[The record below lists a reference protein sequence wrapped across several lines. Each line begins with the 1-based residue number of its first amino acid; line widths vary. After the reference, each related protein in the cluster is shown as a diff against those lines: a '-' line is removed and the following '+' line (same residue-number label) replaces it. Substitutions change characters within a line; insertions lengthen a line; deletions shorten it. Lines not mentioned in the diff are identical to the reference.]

1 MAGSHAPGLVGS
13 VGAPFTLRYRQPPL
27 STTTA
32 TLKTTCNGL
41 RLIQLVVGEIQAL
54 ARPSR
59 ENPSPTPLPL
69 NSMNDDANCDGLNHE
84 EVERAIDNLSKS
96 GKTFGGLPRRDSMPM
111 MMGRPYDFTDP
122 RAMGPMA
129 ASRHHSIGDYDAMR
143 PHSASNLQGFYAA
156 QRFQGRPNETEQ
168 MIQAKRRL
176 AAQRERELRNY
187 HQEQQYNR
195 STYPT
200 NPYIS
205 DLLLLLLLLHFI
217 LFPFFC
223 ILLLY
228 GFVLIFVFLGF
239 VFDGKKGLL
248 ADISGDKSD
257 RSMSPAA
264 MTEESRRD
272 LIARQHRALY
282 GNDSALQTPSA
293 GPGDDSHSQAAGT
306 PTTGLPSGG
315 RGASP
320 RGVDPFLGGQPHAD
334 SQTQQATSGA
344 NVPCSVAPRTRS
356 PPSTASPPSNT
367 NPGSAATTTTYG
379 GVFEPSQP
387 PTSSPTGK
395 GTTDSSPSR
404 VGPIGSRPAQPQ
416 QQQQQQQQS
425 QQQHQPQQQQQQQQ
439 PPTNQSPNPSLSL
452 RSTTP
457 LPSPLSYGFSPNEDG
472 GIGSSTTAAAATSA
486 TGGANNGSN
495 GNNGSG
501 NGTGTDAGAGSA
513 TQSSSAAA
521 TSRSASG
528 NNSTSQSMKESSPT
542 VGLGWGWRGKNQLG
556 VQASV
561 WG

>member
-1 MAGSHAPGLVGS
+1 MAYYEPQGWQAPMRQAS
-13 VGAPFTLRYRQPPL
+13 WEASAP
-27 STTTA
+27 
-32 TLKTTCNGL
+32 
-41 RLIQLVVGEIQAL
+41 
-54 ARPSR
+54 PSR
-59 ENPSPTPLPL
+59 SGTSSTVQREPESNAFASQF
-69 NSMNDDANCDGLNHE
+69 D

-195 STYPT
+195 S
-200 NPYIS
+200 
-205 DLLLLLLLLHFI
+205 
-217 LFPFFC
+217 
-223 ILLLY
+223 
-228 GFVLIFVFLGF
+228 
-239 VFDGKKGLL
+239 LL

>member
-1 MAGSHAPGLVGS
+1 MAYYEPQGWQAPMRQAS
-13 VGAPFTLRYRQPPL
+13 WEASAP
-27 STTTA
+27 
-32 TLKTTCNGL
+32 
-41 RLIQLVVGEIQAL
+41 
-54 ARPSR
+54 PSR
-59 ENPSPTPLPL
+59 SGIDSHIYHN
-69 NSMNDDANCDGLNHE
+69 NSEDNLERAEADAIGGGGNAGTSLTVQREPESNAFASQFD

-129 ASRHHSIGDYDAMR
+129 PSRHHSIGDYDAMR

-195 STYPT
+195 S
-200 NPYIS
+200 
-205 DLLLLLLLLHFI
+205 
-217 LFPFFC
+217 
-223 ILLLY
+223 
-228 GFVLIFVFLGF
+228 
-239 VFDGKKGLL
+239 LL

-306 PTTGLPSGG
+306 PTTGLPSAG

-367 NPGSAATTTTYG
+367 NPGSTTTYG

-425 QQQHQPQQQQQQQQ
+425 QQQHQPQQQQQQQ

-472 GIGSSTTAAAATSA
+472 GIGSSTTVAATSA

-528 NNSTSQSMKESSPT
+528 NNGTSQSMKESSPT

>member
-1 MAGSHAPGLVGS
+1 MAYYEPQGWQAPMRQAS
-13 VGAPFTLRYRQPPL
+13 WEASAP
-27 STTTA
+27 
-32 TLKTTCNGL
+32 
-41 RLIQLVVGEIQAL
+41 
-54 ARPSR
+54 PSR
-59 ENPSPTPLPL
+59 SGTSSTVQREPETNAFASQF
-69 NSMNDDANCDGLNHE
+69 D

-129 ASRHHSIGDYDAMR
+129 PSRHHSIGDYDGMR

-156 QRFQGRPNETEQ
+156 QRFQARPNETEQ

-195 STYPT
+195 S
-200 NPYIS
+200 
-205 DLLLLLLLLHFI
+205 
-217 LFPFFC
+217 
-223 ILLLY
+223 
-228 GFVLIFVFLGF
+228 
-239 VFDGKKGLL
+239 LL

-282 GNDSALQTPSA
+282 GNDSALQSPNA

-306 PTTGLPSGG
+306 PTTGIPSG

-320 RGVDPFLGGQPHAD
+320 RGVDPFLGGQAHATD

-344 NVPCSVAPRTRS
+344 GVPSSVAPRTRS
-356 PPSTASPPSNT
+356 PTATASPPSNT
-367 NPGSAATTTTYG
+367 NQGSTY

-404 VGPIGSRPAQPQ
+404 VGPIGSRPAQQ
-416 QQQQQQQQS
+416 QQQQAQA
-425 QQQHQPQQQQQQQQ
+425 QHQPQQQQQQQQQ

-457 LPSPLSYGFSPNEDG
+457 LPSPLSYGFSPNDDS
-472 GIGSSTTAAAATSA
+472 GSGT
-486 TGGANNGSN
+486 NNGGTNN
-495 GNNGSG
+495 GNG
-501 NGTGTDAGAGSA
+501 NGHGHGTGNGNGTDAGAGSA

-521 TSRSASG
+521 TNRSASG

>member
-1 MAGSHAPGLVGS
+1 MAYYEPQGWQAPMRQASWEASAPPSRSGIDSHI
-13 VGAPFTLRYRQPPL
+13 YRNN
-27 STTTA
+27 SEATTW
-32 TLKTTCNGL
+32 NEL
-41 RLIQLVVGEIQAL
+41 RLIQLVVGGMQAL

-59 ENPSPTPLPL
+59 ENPSPTPSPL
-69 NSMNDDANCDGLNHE
+69 NSMNDDANCDGLIHE

-129 ASRHHSIGDYDAMR
+129 PSRHHSIGDYDAMR

-195 STYPT
+195 S
-200 NPYIS
+200 
-205 DLLLLLLLLHFI
+205 
-217 LFPFFC
+217 
-223 ILLLY
+223 
-228 GFVLIFVFLGF
+228 
-239 VFDGKKGLL
+239 LL

-306 PTTGLPSGG
+306 PTTGLPSAG

-334 SQTQQATSGA
+334 SQAQQATSGA

-367 NPGSAATTTTYG
+367 NPGSTTTTTTTTTTTYG

-404 VGPIGSRPAQPQ
+404 VGPIGSRPAQPHH
-416 QQQQQQQQS
+416 QQQS
-425 QQQHQPQQQQQQQQ
+425 QQPHQPQQQQQQQQQ

-472 GIGSSTTAAAATSA
+472 GLGSSTTVAATSA
-486 TGGANNGSN
+486 TGGGANNGSN

>member
-1 MAGSHAPGLVGS
+1 MAYYEPQGWQAPMRQASWEASAPPSRSGIDSHIYHNNSEA
-13 VGAPFTLRYRQPPL
+13 
-27 STTTA
+27 TTW
-32 TLKTTCNGL
+32 NEL
-41 RLIQLVVGEIQAL
+41 RLIQLVVGEMQAL

-59 ENPSPTPLPL
+59 ENPSPTPSPL
-69 NSMNDDANCDGLNHE
+69 NSM
-84 EVERAIDNLSKS
+84 
-96 GKTFGGLPRRDSMPM
+96 T
-111 MMGRPYDFTDP
+111 P

-129 ASRHHSIGDYDAMR
+129 PSRHHSIGDYDAMR

-195 STYPT
+195 S
-200 NPYIS
+200 
-205 DLLLLLLLLHFI
+205 
-217 LFPFFC
+217 
-223 ILLLY
+223 
-228 GFVLIFVFLGF
+228 
-239 VFDGKKGLL
+239 LL

-306 PTTGLPSGG
+306 PTTGLPSAG

-334 SQTQQATSGA
+334 SQAQQATSGA

-356 PPSTASPPSNT
+356 PPSTASPPSST
-367 NPGSAATTTTYG
+367 NPGSTTTTTTTTTTTYG

-404 VGPIGSRPAQPQ
+404 VGPIGSRPAQPHH
-416 QQQQQQQQS
+416 QQQS
-425 QQQHQPQQQQQQQQ
+425 QQPHQPQQQQQQQQ

-472 GIGSSTTAAAATSA
+472 GLGSSTTVAATSA
-486 TGGANNGSN
+486 TGGGA
-495 GNNGSG
+495 NNGSG

>member
-1 MAGSHAPGLVGS
+1 MAGYHAPGLVGS
-13 VGAPFTLRYRQPPL
+13 VGTPFTADSIGGGGNAGTS
-27 STTTA
+27 ST
-32 TLKTTCNGL
+32 
-41 RLIQLVVGEIQAL
+41 IQ
-54 ARPSR
+54 R
-59 ENPSPTPLPL
+59 EPESNAFASQF
-69 NSMNDDANCDGLNHE
+69 D

-129 ASRHHSIGDYDAMR
+129 PSRHHSIGDYDAMR

-195 STYPT
+195 S
-200 NPYIS
+200 
-205 DLLLLLLLLHFI
+205 
-217 LFPFFC
+217 
-223 ILLLY
+223 
-228 GFVLIFVFLGF
+228 
-239 VFDGKKGLL
+239 LL

-293 GPGDDSHSQAAGT
+293 PATT
-306 PTTGLPSGG
+306 PT
-315 RGASP
+315 R
-320 RGVDPFLGGQPHAD
+320 
-334 SQTQQATSGA
+334 SGA
-344 NVPCSVAPRTRS
+344 PDDRLLSAREPPLPRRRPLS
-356 PPSTASPPSNT
+356 RRPASCRQPDPASHIGSQRAVLGSSSHALASLNGLSALQHQ
-367 NPGSAATTTTYG
+367 PGLDYQRRR
-379 GVFEPSQP
+379 P
-387 PTSSPTGK
+387 
-395 GTTDSSPSR
+395 R
-404 VGPIGSRPAQPQ
+404 RRRRPIGSRPAQPHH
-416 QQQQQQQQS
+416 QQQS
-425 QQQHQPQQQQQQQQ
+425 QQPHQPQQQQQQQQ

-472 GIGSSTTAAAATSA
+472 GLGSSTTVAATSA
-486 TGGANNGSN
+486 TGGGANNGSN
-495 GNNGSG
+495 ANNGSG